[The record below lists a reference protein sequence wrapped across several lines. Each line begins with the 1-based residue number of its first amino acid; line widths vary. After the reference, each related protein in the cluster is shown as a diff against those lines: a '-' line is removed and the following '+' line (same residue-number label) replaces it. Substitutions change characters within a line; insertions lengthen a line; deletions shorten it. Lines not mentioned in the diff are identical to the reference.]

1 MNTLNLKDG
10 MKIAC
15 VINGT
20 IIEDARIRKLG
31 RKIYICQNLRDGDNP
46 PTGDKLGYLYSW
58 SFYEDRPEACNVY
71 GIKIIDDDKLYVNV
85 GDIVILGIE
94 KRRIL
99 ETLENSCLMSFD
111 KKYEEAGVWIT
122 YKELK
127 KDGYKIENRKE
138 ENDDVTITV
147 EGKNIVISRKSA
159 KALGLV
165 K

>member
-1 MNTLNLKDG
+1 
-10 MKIAC
+10 
-15 VINGT
+15 
-20 IIEDARIRKLG
+20 
-31 RKIYICQNLRDGDNP
+31 
-46 PTGDKLGYLYSW
+46 
-58 SFYEDRPEACNVY
+58 
-71 GIKIIDDDKLYVNV
+71 
-85 GDIVILGIE
+85 
-94 KRRIL
+94 
-99 ETLENSCLMSFD
+99 MSFD

-127 KDGYKIENRKE
+127 KDGYKIENRKD